1 MKIYYIFELSS
12 GAGCK
17 CCRSNPSHHELQ
29 LIMPKVLRIL
39 NRLNIGGPTYNVAYL
54 SKYMSAEFHTQVLAG
69 IKEPHEG
76 SSEYMLKDL
85 DVTFQYVPYMFR
97 RINPMNDARAY
108 YHISKVIGNYQPDIV
123 HTHAAKAGVLGRLA
137 AYYAANRPKAIVHTY
152 HGNVFDGYFSP
163 FKTKIF
169 LAIEKYL
176 CGLSNAIVAISEK
189 QKDDLVNKY
198 AIAPASKVHVIRLGF
213 DLGKFAE
220 PDEQK
225 RLTFRNHY
233 RITND
238 EAVITITGRLT
249 DIKNHALLIE
259 AIRILRAENPLVKF
273 KVFIVG
279 DGEMLDEIIDMVRNM
294 EFSYCMPHE
303 QNYDAQVIFTSWR
316 KDIDVI
322 NAGSDV
328 IALTSLN
335 EGTPVSII
343 EALASGKGVLC
354 TDVGGVKDVV
364 KDGITGMLSDLNA
377 EMYAR
382 QLQKLVLNPER
393 RQQMADTGKQF
404 ALQNYAYQR
413 LVKETEDLYRHL
425 IS

>member
-1 MKIYYIFELSS
+1 
-12 GAGCK
+12 
-17 CCRSNPSHHELQ
+17 
-29 LIMPKVLRIL
+29 MPKVLRIL

-54 SKYMSAEFHTQVLAG
+54 SRYMNAAYQTQLLAG

-85 DVTFQYVPYMFR
+85 GVTFQYVPDMFR
-97 RINPMNDARAY
+97 RINPINDARAY
-108 YHISKVIGNYQPDIV
+108 RHISKEIGNYQPDIV

-137 AYYAANRPKAIVHTY
+137 AYHAANRPKAIVHTY

-163 FKTKIF
+163 FKTKVF
-169 LAIEKYL
+169 LAIERYL

-198 AIAPASKVHVIRLGF
+198 GIASASKVHVIRLGF
-213 DLGKFAE
+213 DLEKFAE
-220 PDEQK
+220 LDEQK
-225 RLTFRNHY
+225 RLTFRNYY
-233 RITND
+233 RITDD

-249 DIKNHALLIE
+249 AIKNHALLIK
-259 AIRILRAENPLVKF
+259 AVKIFRDENPLVKF

-279 DGEMLDEIIDMVRNM
+279 DGELLDEIADMARNM
-294 EFSYCMPHE
+294 GFSYCMPNE
-303 QNYDAQVIFTSWR
+303 QNYDAQIIFTSWR

-322 NAGSDV
+322 NAGSDI

-364 KDGITGMLSDLNA
+364 KDGVTGMLSDLSA
-377 EMYAR
+377 EMYAQ
-382 QLQKLVLNPER
+382 QLQKLILNPER
-393 RQQMADTGKQF
+393 LQQMADAGKQF

-413 LVKETEDLYRHL
+413 LVKETEELYKYL
-425 IS
+425 LS